1 MVPITIVNGVYKP
14 SYRWGA
20 PHCSCY
26 SYVTIPQWPRPVVKA
41 SAKAAADD
49 RAEQKKQHEQSVKVR
64 RMIFMGKG

>member
-1 MVPITIVNGVYKP
+1 
-14 SYRWGA
+14 
-20 PHCSCY
+20 
-26 SYVTIPQWPRPVVKA
+26 VVKA